1 MNGGLSQRLVK
12 GAAWLSV
19 ARVFVNALS
28 ILSTVA
34 LARWLQPSD
43 FGLIALATTLL
54 VVMTELTELSLSQ
67 ALIRHAAPTRA
78 HFDTAWTLNALRGL
92 VLGAALAASSFPM
105 ARIYDDARL
114 LPVMVALGCGVF
126 VGGLSNPRQIMLTR
140 DLIFRQE
147 FLLNVGQ
154 KFAGVVASLVVA
166 YVFRSYWALVV
177 GLLVTQVTRLGIS
190 YWVYP
195 YLPRIRFAHARELF
209 SFSMWLTAM
218 QFVSTLNM
226 RVDGLFIGK
235 FLGNT
240 VLGHYSLGGTL
251 AAIPTQETTAPLRQT
266 FFPVFSKM
274 QNDPVRLAA
283 AYQRAQA
290 VVTAIALPAG
300 VTAALVADPLIRLTM
315 GEKWVPAIFIVQALA
330 IVFAIQTL
338 GSSADALGMAKGQT
352 RLLFMRSLQLL
363 MFRLPILI
371 TGMVYFG
378 LVGLVAARML
388 TGVLAAFVNMML
400 VRRLIGVSVAAQIG
414 ANARAL
420 CCAAAM
426 GLVVAALLTIYPS
439 SSVAFWPLLLKSIA
453 TGVGAIS
460 LYAAVTIMLWQML
473 GRPIGPESEILGLL
487 KKAWSTLRAR

>member
-1 MNGGLSQRLVK
+1 MTGGLSRRLLQ

-28 ILSTVA
+28 ILSTIL

-54 VVMTELTELSLSQ
+54 IVMTELTELSLSQ

-92 VLGAALAASSFPM
+92 VLGAILAASSVPM

-114 LPVMVALGCGVF
+114 LPVMLALGCGVF

-140 DLIFRQE
+140 NLIFRQE
-147 FLLNVGQ
+147 FLLSVGQ
-154 KFAGVVASLVVA
+154 KLTGVVASLVVA

-177 GLLVTQVTRLGIS
+177 GLLVTQVTRVGIS

-195 YLPRIRFAHARELF
+195 YLPRIRFVHARELF

-218 QFVSTLNM
+218 QFVSTLNTRM
-226 RVDGLFIGK
+226 DGLFIGK
-235 FLGNT
+235 FLGT
-240 VLGHYSLGGTL
+240 AMLGHYSLGSTL

-330 IVFAIQTL
+330 IVFALQTL

-352 RLLFMRSLQLL
+352 RLLFVRSLQLL
-363 MFRLPILI
+363 VFRLPILI
-371 TGMVYFG
+371 AAMAYFG
-378 LVGLVAARML
+378 LIGLVAARML
-388 TGVLAAFVNMML
+388 TGVLTAFVNMVL
-400 VRRLIGVSVAAQIG
+400 VRRLIGVSVAAQLA

-420 CCAAAM
+420 CCAATM
-426 GLVVAALLTIYPS
+426 GLVVAALSTVYGAP
-439 SSVAFWPLLLKSIA
+439 SVAFWPLLQQLLA
-453 TGVGAIS
+453 TGVGAVA
-460 LYAAVTIMLWQML
+460 LYTALTLALWYMLD
-473 GRPIGPESEILGLL
+473 RPAGPEREILELIHKGWA
-487 KKAWSTLRAR
+487 KLRAR